1 RLSTLAAA
9 WGRRFSVY
17 ELAEMARMPVAALLD
32 PIKELVQ
39 ADILIES
46 GDRLA
51 FGHDLI
57 REAIRAS
64 SPVPVRRA
72 LDRQAA
78 DVLLARGALPVEAA
92 QQLADRAQPRDH
104 TPNPTFLPA
113 APGQRGARRR
123 NRHRHFAASRRHPGD
138 DGPWNCRRACWPG
151 AGACLG
157 TSSA

>member
-17 ELAEMARMPVAALLD
+17 ELAEMSRLPVADLLD

-39 ADILIES
+39 ADIFAES

-57 REAIRAS
+57 REAVRAS

-78 DVLLARGALPVEAA
+78 DVLLARGALPVEVA
-92 QQLADRAQPRDH
+92 QQFADSAE
-104 TPNPTFLPA
+104 
-113 APGQRGARRR
+113 
-123 NRHRHFAASRRHPGD
+123 PGD
-138 DGPWNCRRACWPG
+138 ETAIATLLQAAHAPRA
-151 AGACLG
+151 
-157 TSSA
+157 THSR